1 MVLAKADPE
10 PAPAA
15 AQREDRPLYQR
26 VLGGVFGG
34 SAEASKAPEP
44 APSTTAAPAP
54 VAASPLP
61 PRRRSVS
68 AAPGKDQPATPVS
81 AAKPQ
86 AAKPKPERHVSAAGY
101 LPATPAGPMPG
112 GFARN

>member
-1 MVLAKADPE
+1 MLAKADPE
-10 PAPAA
+10 PTPAA
-15 AQREDRPLYQR
+15 ARGEDRPLYQR

-34 SAEASKAPEP
+34 GTEASKTPEP
-44 APSTTAAPAP
+44 AASTAAPAP

-61 PRRRSVS
+61 PRRKSVS
-68 AAPGKDQPATPVS
+68 AAPGKDQPATPVP
-81 AAKPQ
+81 AVKPQ

-101 LPATPAGPMPG
+101 LPAAPLGPMPG